1 MAAMPI
7 DKTSATQTPDQQI
20 KALQVQLKQA
30 QEKAQLFEAVIDVL
44 RNRPDT
50 GVLVMTERAAAEVP
64 LLVKSLRERED
75 PPLLVEIPDRHGSL
89 REPDFLTRYIRNAI
103 GVKIE

>member
-1 MAAMPI
+1 MKGFLISDNHDSLVLLRLAGIPGVVVHGEEE
-7 DKTSATQTPDQQI
+7 TTT
-20 KALQVQLKQA
+20 
-30 QEKAQLFEAVIDVL
+30 AVIDVL

-50 GVLVMTERAAAEVP
+50 GVLVIAERAAAEVP

>member
-1 MAAMPI
+1 MKGFLISDNHDSLVLLRLAGIPGVVVHGEEE
-7 DKTSATQTPDQQI
+7 TTT
-20 KALQVQLKQA
+20 
-30 QEKAQLFEAVIDVL
+30 AVIDVL

-103 GVKIE
+103 GVKRE

>member
-1 MAAMPI
+1 MKGFLISDNHDSLVLLRLAGIPGVVVHGEEE
-7 DKTSATQTPDQQI
+7 TTT
-20 KALQVQLKQA
+20 
-30 QEKAQLFEAVIDVL
+30 AVIDVL

-75 PPLLVEIPDRHGSL
+75 PPLLVEIPTG
-89 REPDFLTRYIRNAI
+89 TAA
-103 GVKIE
+103 